1 MKKIMVAAL
10 VILVLLMAGCDH
22 FPDPKLTI
30 LSHQWTIEHI
40 RSLSKWRVVI
50 SGIAVNNGNR
60 RLTYAEVN
68 SRVYSSEGFVLGDS
82 FTNILGLNKREKWYF
97 SIVDYVS
104 MTPASYDVWAGDLYY
119 D

>member
-1 MKKIMVAAL
+1 MKKMMVAGL

-40 RSLSKWRVVI
+40 RSLGKWRVVI
-50 SGIAVNNGNR
+50 SGLAVNNGNR

-68 SRVYSSEGFVLGDS
+68 SRVYSSERFILKDN
-82 FTNILGLNKREKWYF
+82 FTNILGLNKGERWYF
-97 SIVDYVS
+97 SMVNYVS
-104 MTPASYDVWAGDLYY
+104 MAPASYDVWAGDIYF